1 MFPAVAPDDAGVRP
15 LAEEDQQLLLGLV
28 RRYGVSSLLNALS
41 GAGGSSRSSVLSA
54 TTLLSS
60 AGSVP
65 SLAWTNSDASQTRSD
80 AASIRTQSTWADG
93 IPDIPPSIAES
104 SELGRP
110 STDRTWLDSPMCIAS
125 PLPGIDVTSHPSPR
139 PVVPMNK
146 KYQCPMCFLDNNPVG
161 FGRKSDFKKHLHN
174 FHGADVVWICRTKG
188 CHLSYTTER
197 AYSTHAKEAHR
208 MEALPNSAARTELCP
223 QLVFSCGFASCKD
236 RLFEA
241 SNVEDASA
249 SRDKYFE
256 HIAKHF
262 EDGFDVNDWEY
273 RMLLQNLMRQ
283 QQVKSVWKT
292 CIWPKEKRTA
302 LTWKSRSSGDLK
314 RMLECRHLG
323 DNISMLV
330 RLAFILGNAP
340 FTTSTTPPPSE
351 IDLQFQLPFRSQCLK
366 CSISG
371 VSDIVKAEESPAPSS
386 FNLNLAKH
394 RASVAT
400 SVASSVFKMPNRR
413 AKQETRPST
422 PASTVADTVMGD
434 DPSVGPHPGT
444 PFPIPNEH
452 IWPVDGPKFAPD
464 TSGDLPKQMTTP
476 TSVHTP
482 IQYHMP
488 MQEPLPTQTWGNVDS
503 MIQQQYTPEPNDYY
517 TCQMTTSHA
526 STVRPATPVP
536 HKRPA
541 SWGKVI
547 SLEALRPKKKS
558 TPHGSPTIEGD
569 GMPMIP
575 NMYGQDIP
583 TSVPIGYDLPLRME
597 HEHMMDHG
605 HHGYGHHHQHHHHQ
619 HIHQQHVQPMQ
630 MNSPTTFFFD
640 DADVHF
646 G

>member
-1 MFPAVAPDDAGVRP
+1 MFPFGASDDNGVRP

-28 RRYGVSSLLNALS
+28 RRYGVSSLLCALS
-41 GAGGSSRSSVLSA
+41 GGSSSRSSVLSA

-65 SLAWTNSDASQTRSD
+65 SLAWTSSEASQARSD
-80 AASIRTQSTWADG
+80 AASIRTQSTWPDTIA
-93 IPDIPPSIAES
+93 DIPPSIAES
-104 SELGRP
+104 SDIGRA

-125 PLPGIDVTSHPSPR
+125 PLPGLDVTSHPSPR

-188 CHLSYTTER
+188 CHLSFTTER

-223 QLVFSCGFASCKD
+223 QVVFSCGFATCKD
-236 RLFEA
+236 RIFEA
-241 SNVEDASA
+241 STVEEANS

-262 EDGFDVNDWEY
+262 EDGFDVNEWEY
-273 RMLLQNLMRQ
+273 RMLVQNLMRQ
-283 QQVKSVWKT
+283 QQVKSVFKT

-302 LTWKSRSSGDLK
+302 LTWKARSSGDLK

-323 DNISMLV
+323 DNISTLV
-330 RLAFILGNAP
+330 RLAFILGTPP

-351 IDLQFQLPFRSQCLK
+351 IDLQFQLPLRSQCLK
-366 CSISG
+366 CS
-371 VSDIVKAEESPAPSS
+371 VSCMPIETPKLEEPPTPSA
-386 FNLNLAKH
+386 FNLAKQ
-394 RASVAT
+394 RA

-452 IWPVDGPKFAPD
+452 IWPADGPKFAPD
-464 TSGDLPKQMTTP
+464 TSADLPKQMTTP
-476 TSVHTP
+476 TSAHTP
-482 IQYHMP
+482 VSYHMP
-488 MQEPLPTQTWGNVDS
+488 MQEPLPTQTWNGMDPMVH
-503 MIQQQYTPEPNDYY
+503 QQYTPEPNDYY

-547 SLEALRPKKKS
+547 SLESLRPKKKS
-558 TPHGSPTIEGD
+558 TPHGSPCIEAESI
-569 GMPMIP
+569 PPVP

-583 TSVPIGYDLPLRME
+583 TSVPVGYDLPLRME

-605 HHGYGHHHQHHHHQ
+605 HHGHHGHHGYAHHQHHIQ
-619 HIHQQHVQPMQ
+619 QPMQ
-630 MNSPTTFFFD
+630 INSPTTFFFD
-640 DADVHF
+640 DADVRF

>member
-1 MFPAVAPDDAGVRP
+1 
-15 LAEEDQQLLLGLV
+15 
-28 RRYGVSSLLNALS
+28 
-41 GAGGSSRSSVLSA
+41 
-54 TTLLSS
+54 
-60 AGSVP
+60 
-65 SLAWTNSDASQTRSD
+65 
-80 AASIRTQSTWADG
+80 
-93 IPDIPPSIAES
+93 
-104 SELGRP
+104 
-110 STDRTWLDSPMCIAS
+110 
-125 PLPGIDVTSHPSPR
+125 
-139 PVVPMNK
+139 
-146 KYQCPMCFLDNNPVG
+146 
-161 FGRKSDFKKHLHN
+161 
-174 FHGADVVWICRTKG
+174 
-188 CHLSYTTER
+188 
-197 AYSTHAKEAHR
+197 

-223 QLVFSCGFASCKD
+223 QVVFSCGFSSCKD
-236 RLFEA
+236 RIFEA
-241 SNVEDASA
+241 SNVDDASS

-273 RMLLQNLMRQ
+273 RMLIQNLMRQ

-302 LTWKSRSSGDLK
+302 LTWKARSSGDLK

-323 DNISMLV
+323 DNISTLV

-351 IDLQFQLPFRSQCLK
+351 IDLQFQLPLRSQCLK
-366 CSISG
+366 CSVGSAT
-371 VSDIVKAEESPAPSS
+371 VETPKPEETPTTSA
-386 FNLNLAKH
+386 FNLAKH
-394 RASVAT
+394 RA

-413 AKQETRPST
+413 SKQETRPST
-422 PASTVADTVMGD
+422 PASTVADTIMGD

-464 TSGDLPKQMTTP
+464 TAADLPKQMNTP
-476 TSVHTP
+476 TSAHTP
-482 IQYHMP
+482 VSYHMP
-488 MQEPLPTQTWGNVDS
+488 MQEPLPTQTWSGMDPMVHH
-503 MIQQQYTPEPNDYY
+503 QYTPEPNDYY

-547 SLEALRPKKKS
+547 TLEALRPKKKS
-558 TPHGSPTIEGD
+558 TPHGSPCIEAEA
-569 GMPMIP
+569 MPPVP

-583 TSVPIGYDLPLRME
+583 TSVPVGYDLPLRME

-605 HHGYGHHHQHHHHQ
+605 HHGHHGYAHHQHH
-619 HIHQQHVQPMQ
+619 HVQPMQ

-640 DADVHF
+640 DADVRF